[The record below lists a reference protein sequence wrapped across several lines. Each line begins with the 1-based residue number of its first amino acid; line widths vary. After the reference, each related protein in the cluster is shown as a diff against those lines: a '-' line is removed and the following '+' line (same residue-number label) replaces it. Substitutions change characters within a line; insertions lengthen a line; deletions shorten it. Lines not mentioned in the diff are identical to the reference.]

1 MSDKEDL
8 HTTRDRLL
16 AAGVELML
24 DRPVGTGLGH
34 VKATEVSRRAGLSH
48 GAFYHHWAS
57 QEDYRAELLEHIMD
71 LGRHP
76 QEASLFIERV
86 TDVDTLEA
94 AEAVRRSSNTGFS
107 EAEVLPWRLWV
118 ALVARNDP
126 EIDRRLEQRYREIAD
141 AYSPAV
147 EEVFDRLGL
156 VARSPFDLERLTTL
170 VDALWEGL
178 ALRHTVAPDLI
189 DSHAATDRKGDTW
202 SLYALGVAV
211 ILLGAMEPAAG
222 PHIDLLTAVDN
233 LAISARE

>member
-1 MSDKEDL
+1 MSDNPDPR
-8 HTTRDRLL
+8 TTRDRLL
-16 AAGVELML
+16 AAGVDLML

-57 QEDYRAELLEHIMD
+57 QEDYQAELLEHIMD

-76 QEASLFIERV
+76 HEASSFIERV
-86 TDVDTLEA
+86 ADVDTIEA
-94 AEAVRRSSNTGFS
+94 AEAVRRSSNTSFS

-126 EIDRRLEQRYREIAD
+126 EIDRKLEQRYRAIAD
-141 AYSPAV
+141 AYGPAV

-156 VARSPFDLERLTTL
+156 VARAPIDLERLTTL

-178 ALRHTVAPDLI
+178 ALRHTVAPELI
-189 DSHAATDRKGDTW
+189 DSQAVVDREGDTW

-211 ILLGAMEPAAG
+211 ILLGAMEPATG
-222 PHIDLLTAVDN
+222 PPVDLLAAIDHLAV
-233 LAISARE
+233 SARG